1 MEQFLNEMVWG
12 NTIQKYLVAA
22 GIFVIGFIVVTIF
35 KKIILVQLKKWAEKT
50 TTKLDDY
57 IIIGIRKAIV
67 PILYYGSLYVAIKTL
82 NLSPYAENVLSL
94 VTIFAATF
102 FSIRLITSTLD
113 FSITNYSRME
123 GTSEQKGK
131 QLKSLSVL
139 ARLLVW
145 GIGLIFLLDN
155 LGVNISAV
163 VAGLGIG
170 GIAVA
175 LAAQAILGDL
185 FSYFVI
191 FFDRPFEIGDFIIVD
206 DKTGTVERI
215 GIKSTRIRSLSG
227 EQLVLS
233 NTDLT
238 SSRIHNYKKLEK
250 RRVIFQLGVIYQ
262 TSSKKLN
269 KIPELVKQIIV
280 DHPDTEFD
288 RGHFKTFGDFSLNF
302 EFVYFVLSQEYRV
315 YMDIQQDIN
324 FKIYKKF
331 EEEAI
336 EFAYPTQTLFLNK
349 EEIDSENTK
358 NAA

>member
-1 MEQFLNEMVWG
+1 MEQLLKETFWG
-12 NTIQKYLVAA
+12 NTVLQYLIAA
-22 GIFVIGFIVVTIF
+22 GYFVGGVIIVTIF
-35 KKIILVQLKKWAEKT
+35 KKIVLVQLKKWAEKT

-82 NLSPYAENVLSL
+82 TLSPYAENVLSL

-145 GIGLIFLLDN
+145 AVGLLFLLDN
-155 LGVNISAV
+155 LGVDVSAV

-191 FFDRPFEIGDFIIVD
+191 FFDRPFEIGDFLNLD
-206 DKTGTVERI
+206 DKAGTVEHV
-215 GIKSTRIRSLSG
+215 GIKTTRIRSLSG

-238 SSRIHNYKKLEK
+238 SSRIHNFKKLEK
-250 RRVIFQLGVIYQ
+250 RRSIFQLGVIYQ
-262 TSSKKLN
+262 TPSTKLN

-288 RGHFKTFGDFSLNF
+288 RAHFKDFGDFSLNF
-302 EFVYFVLSQEYRV
+302 EFVYFVLNQEYKI

-331 EEEAI
+331 EEEGI

-349 EEIDSENTK
+349 EKESYN
-358 NAA
+358 